1 MRLESERYFRYFTY
15 IKPIVKL
22 PVVRTYGTAIFT
34 ILVMIIFILFAIKPT
49 IETIVVLQKKLENA
63 NQILEQL
70 KKKSTDL
77 TLGKQ
82 NYENLN
88 PNIKTKI
95 QTAIPDTVELK
106 SLIQTLELVASN
118 NEASISALQ
127 IQPLVLDIKKEDAIG
142 TLGEVAF
149 TFNIEN
155 SYSRLLSLL
164 QELKTSARLISI
176 DNVSISKVSEE
187 AGEGLIMSLSG
198 KAYFIK

>member
-1 MRLESERYFRYFTY
+1 MRLESERYFRYFTH
-15 IKPIVKL
+15 IKPVVKL
-22 PVVRTYGTAIFT
+22 PIVRTYGTAIFT
-34 ILVMIIFILFAIKPT
+34 ILVMIVFILFAIKPT

-63 NQILEQL
+63 NQILDQL
-70 KKKSTDL
+70 KKKATDL

-88 PNIKTKI
+88 PNIKTRI

-106 SLIQTLELVASN
+106 SLIQTLELMASK

-127 IQPLVLDIKKEDAIG
+127 VQPLVLEVKKEDTIG
-142 TLGEVAF
+142 TLGEIEF

-155 SYSRLLSLL
+155 SYPRLVSLL
-164 QELKTSARLISI
+164 QELNTSVRLISI
-176 DNVSISKVSEE
+176 DSLNISKVGE
-187 AGEGLIMSLSG
+187 GEGLIMSLSG